1 MSARTPA
8 ELKELFES
16 DTFARDTTCTGP
28 LGPEYTLSGT
38 RLRLWAPT
46 AQSVCVNL
54 YRKGSGGVRI
64 GTLPLERGPQGVWSI
79 YLPGDQ
85 HGRYYTYTVT
95 VDGISRQ
102 TGDP

>member
-54 YRKGSGGVRI
+54 YRKGRGGVCM
-64 GTLPLERGPQGVWSI
+64 GTLPLERGPQGVWSRSEERRVGKEC
-79 YLPGDQ
+79 L
-85 HGRYYTYTVT
+85 RLCR
-95 VDGISRQ
+95 SRWS
-102 TGDP
+102 PYH